1 MKEHELKMSL
11 KKGIIQIDI
20 IGRNKNI
27 PNDVILKQEV
37 TNIIMMN
44 NQVKDIQ

>member
-11 KKGIIQIDI
+11 KKGH
-20 IGRNKNI
+20 KNI
-27 PNDVILKQEV
+27 ENDVILKQEF

-44 NQVKDIQ
+44 KQVKDIQ